1 MIKYP
6 AKIVREE
13 DGKYSVFFLGDGM
26 DGCMTFGMSLDDAK
40 KNAQEALDLYI
51 EYLYSE
57 KRRIPIPS
65 DIEGNDIYYFE
76 PNFRIQF
83 ALKLRDSREK
93 ISLSQSEMAARMGI
107 LPAQYQRLENPKK
120 TNPTLETI
128 YRIEEALHS
137 NVFLKQ

>member
-1 MIKYP
+1 MSW
-6 AKIVREE
+6 AKIL
-13 DGKYSVFFLGDGM
+13 GKFV
-26 DGCMTFGMSLDDAK
+26 
-40 KNAQEALDLYI
+40 ELYCI
-51 EYLYSE
+51 LMH
-57 KRRIPIPS
+57 
-65 DIEGNDIYYFE
+65 FE

-93 ISLSQSEMAARMGI
+93 IRLSQTEMAARMGI

-137 NVFLKQ
+137 KVFLKQ

>member
-65 DIEGNDIYYFE
+65 THT
-76 PNFRIQF
+76 
-83 ALKLRDSREK
+83 LRKTASISD
-93 ISLSQSEMAARMGI
+93 SLSISPSHLRK
-107 LPAQYQRLENPKK
+107 YSQRHSHTGKASSR
-120 TNPTLETI
+120 TG
-128 YRIEEALHS
+128 REAVS
-137 NVFLKQ
+137 SPS